1 MKDVV
6 DHGNEV
12 RSQGLRQ
19 PPGPGVQQ
27 QVLQVPHSKS
37 TCGLIPSHSTPL
49 VSSKLTTQP
58 TTSFVPRFLSR
69 WTKALGARSGTC
81 QRTGERQRIVRS
93 RAAEADTEVA
103 TPIEKCKCPPP
114 PPRPALCARAPCAV
128 AMPCVL
134 THCFLVPSF
143 DRLRAGDGHR
153 RGDEDSAPQVRRS
166 QWTRTAGLQSAP
178 ALTPRIFRTGTPS
191 SWWTGS
197 WSTSRES
204 KLVSAESCTL
214 PHALSFKSPFPSHN
228 RSARIAAV

>member
-1 MKDVV
+1 M
-6 DHGNEV
+6 
-12 RSQGLRQ
+12 
-19 PPGPGVQQ
+19 
-27 QVLQVPHSKS
+27 LQVPHSKS

-49 VSSKLTTQP
+49 VSSKLTTQA

-114 PPRPALCARAPCAV
+114 SKASSLCPCPLRCGDAVRADAL
-128 AMPCVL
+128 
-134 THCFLVPSF
+134 FSGPSF

-153 RGDEDSAPQVRRS
+153 RGDEDSAPQVRQS
-166 QWTRTAGLQSAP
+166 QWTRTAGLQTAP

-228 RSARIAAV
+228 RSARIAAI